1 MADRPPEVERD
12 ERLSAAAVQFH
23 EARARVWDELSYLL
37 HTHGRDFARGLVGLV
52 ERFGLGGRCHECDG
66 SGHALRGAVSRSAL
80 CATCHGRGW
89 CRREGP
95 R

>member
-1 MADRPPEVERD
+1 MPGDRLSEVERD
-12 ERLSAAAVQFH
+12 DRLSVATVVFH
-23 EARARVWDELSYLL
+23 EARARVWEELAHIL

-52 ERFGLGGRCHECDG
+52 ERFGLGGRCDVCEG
-66 SGHALRGAVSRSAL
+66 SGHVARGVV